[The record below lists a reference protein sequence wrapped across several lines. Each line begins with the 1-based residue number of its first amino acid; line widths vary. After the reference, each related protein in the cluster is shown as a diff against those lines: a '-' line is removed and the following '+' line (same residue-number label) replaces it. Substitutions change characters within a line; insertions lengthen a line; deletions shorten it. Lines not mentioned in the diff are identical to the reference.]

1 MSAEQ
6 GPRMLMYWHGGIND
20 YMMFK
25 EWVPQTVGSYAGAWI
40 LFFFITILLE
50 ALLTYRHNTELVWN
64 KNAVAAHNSMLAS
77 EISSSTPL
85 SATPQAKAF
94 PWWQRSILEAI
105 FQFLES
111 GLAYFVMLVTM
122 IFNIGLFFAIVL
134 GHAVGVFFFYRLRVN
149 PKGSKNGGTPILRS
163 PNSEAH
169 SPTPSESES
178 QPPRSCH

>member
-1 MSAEQ
+1 
-6 GPRMLMYWHGGIND
+6 
-20 YMMFK
+20 MFK
-25 EWVPQTVGSYAGAWI
+25 EWVPKTVGSYAGAWI
-40 LFFFITILLE
+40 LFFVITILLE

-64 KNAVAAHNSMLAS
+64 QNAVAAHNSMLAS

-85 SATPQAKAF
+85 SQTPQTKAF

-134 GHAVGVFFFYRLRVN
+134 GHAVL
-149 PKGSKNGGTPILRS
+149 NGGTPILRG
-163 PNSEAH
+163 PNSQTH
-169 SPTPSESES
+169 SPTPSEAES